1 MVEIEGIPYFLNPK
15 YRDDFTREID
25 RHSVFCPGSK
35 IRRSIILERL
45 KYAPKK
51 LKDLIWRIELHHVYG
66 YWRLDFFNLRSDDSD
81 YVWAELLQLFGGVF
95 QNTTT
100 SPASACVSRIGDVRR
115 GSRSG
120 WTGSRAL
127 RAVVAHHG
135 ALA

>member
-95 QNTTT
+95 QNIEG
-100 SPASACVSRIGDVRR
+100 RIFEYYHLDLPPRLQMEKVENCMKK
-115 GSRSG
+115 
-120 WTGSRAL
+120 
-127 RAVVAHHG
+127 AHSYQV
-135 ALA
+135 

>member
-15 YRDDFTREID
+15 YRDNFTREID

-95 QNTTT
+95 QNIEG
-100 SPASACVSRIGDVRR
+100 RIFEYYYLDLPPRLQMEKVQNCMKKA
-115 GSRSG
+115 RSNQ
-120 WTGSRAL
+120 
-127 RAVVAHHG
+127 V
-135 ALA
+135 